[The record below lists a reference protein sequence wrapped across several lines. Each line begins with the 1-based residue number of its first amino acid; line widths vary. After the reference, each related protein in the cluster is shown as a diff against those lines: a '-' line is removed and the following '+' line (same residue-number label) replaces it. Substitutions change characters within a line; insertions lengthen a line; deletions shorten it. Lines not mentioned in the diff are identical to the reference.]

1 MKLVIEIDDK
11 DYDNMYNIID
21 NKSFV
26 VTNPFNTYQF
36 IRVIKVSDLL
46 DLLKVTVD
54 DEWN

>member
-54 DEWN
+54 DE